1 VQGKWKLEGKETA
14 KAACGQPSFFRL
26 CSFFPFQLPLP
37 FSVPAGINTRRVT
50 LRIVDTAYPHYTLT
64 PMPHTEADVKAAL
77 KGVQDPD
84 LHKDLVDLG
93 MIKDIRIDG
102 ANIELTVELTTP
114 ACPLK
119 EKIAADV
126 KGALTKRLGVSDVKI
141 NMTANTTRLQKTA
154 VEMIPGVRNVVFVG
168 SGKGGVG
175 KSTVASNL
183 AVAIAQTGAKVGLLD
198 ADIYGPSLPTMF
210 GIRGEQPQARDDK
223 TIVPL
228 QRLGLKLMSMGFL
241 LEEGQ
246 PVIWRGPMLDSALGQ
261 FLGQVEWGD
270 LDYLLVDLPPGTG
283 DVQMSLARMVPGA
296 VAVVVTTPQD
306 VALADV
312 QRAIGMFGTVKVN
325 VLGVVENMSSFV
337 CGHCGK
343 ESKIF
348 GQGAGDKAAKRYK
361 INNLGSIPL
370 TERVVASGDNGTP
383 IVESHASDPAAIAL
397 KAVAQKVVQLIA
409 VQAAGTL
416 AAAAS

>member
-1 VQGKWKLEGKETA
+1 
-14 KAACGQPSFFRL
+14 
-26 CSFFPFQLPLP
+26 
-37 FSVPAGINTRRVT
+37 
-50 LRIVDTAYPHYTLT
+50 
-64 PMPHTEADVKAAL
+64 MHTEADVKAAL

-84 LHKDLVDLG
+84 LHRDLVELG
-93 MIKDIRIDG
+93 MVKDIRVSAG
-102 ANIELTVELTTP
+102 SIELTVELTTP

-119 EKIAADV
+119 DKIAADV
-126 KGALTKRLGVSDVKI
+126 TAALKTRLGVREVNV
-141 NMTANTTRLQKTA
+141 NMTANTARLQKTA
-154 VEMIPGVRNVVFVG
+154 VDLIPGVRNVIFVG

-175 KSTVASNL
+175 KSTVACNL
-183 AVAIAQTGAKVGLLD
+183 ALAMARTGAAVGLLD

-210 GIRGEQPQARDDK
+210 GIRNEQPTARDDT

-228 QRLGLKLMSMGFL
+228 RRLGMKLMSMGFL

-261 FLGQVEWGD
+261 FLGQVDWGD
-270 LDYLLVDLPPGTG
+270 LDYLVVDLPPGTG

-312 QRAIGMFGTVKVN
+312 QRAIGMFNTVKVS

-343 ESKIF
+343 ETRIF
-348 GQGAGDKAAKRYK
+348 GAGAADKASKRYG
-361 INNLGSIPL
+361 IANLGSVPL
-370 TERVVASGDNGTP
+370 TERVVQSGDGGVP
-383 IVESHASDPAAIAL
+383 IVESHPADAAAVAL
-397 KAVAQKVVQLIA
+397 KA
-409 VQAAGTL
+409 
-416 AAAAS
+416 

>member
-1 VQGKWKLEGKETA
+1 
-14 KAACGQPSFFRL
+14 
-26 CSFFPFQLPLP
+26 
-37 FSVPAGINTRRVT
+37 
-50 LRIVDTAYPHYTLT
+50 
-64 PMPHTEADVKAAL
+64 MHTEADVKAAL

-93 MIKDIRIDG
+93 MVKDIKVTG
-102 ANIELTVELTTP
+102 KTIELTVELTTP

-126 KGALTKRLGVSDVKI
+126 KGALTKRLGITDIKL

-154 VEMIPGVRNVVFVG
+154 VDLIPGVRNVIFVG

-183 AVAIAQTGAKVGLLD
+183 AVALAQSGAAVGLLD

-210 GIRGEQPQARDDK
+210 GIRGEQPSARDDK
-223 TIVPL
+223 TIIPL
-228 QRLGLKLMSMGFL
+228 QRLGMKLMSMGFL

-261 FLGQVEWGD
+261 FLGQVDWGD
-270 LDYLLVDLPPGTG
+270 LDYLVIDLPPGTG

-296 VAVVVTTPQD
+296 AAVVVTTPQD

-312 QRAIGMFGTVKVN
+312 QRAIGMFNTVKVS

-337 CGHCGK
+337 CGQCGK
-343 ESKIF
+343 ETRIF
-348 GQGAGDKAAKRYK
+348 GTGAADKASKRYG
-361 INNLGSIPL
+361 ISNLGSIPL
-370 TERVVASGDNGTP
+370 TERVVQSGDGGVP
-383 IVESHASDPAAIAL
+383 IVQSHPNDPASVAL
-397 KAVAQKVVQLIA
+397 KSVAQKIVQQIA
-409 VQAAGTL
+409 VRAAGTL